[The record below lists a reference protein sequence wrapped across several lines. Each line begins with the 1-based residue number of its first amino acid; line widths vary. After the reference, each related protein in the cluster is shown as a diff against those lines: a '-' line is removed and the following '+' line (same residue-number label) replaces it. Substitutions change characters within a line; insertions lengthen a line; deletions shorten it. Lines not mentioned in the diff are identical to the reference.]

1 MATLLVALTI
11 LCLVM
16 AGIEADQKVT
26 VSLLDSAI
34 AKGAVCLD
42 GTPPAYAYSPGFGDG
57 IDNWHVILQ
66 GGGWC
71 WDVTEC
77 LNRSKNDL
85 GSSAKLISKVNGSV
99 TFGGMLEANSTLNPD
114 FYNWNVF
121 KIFYCDGSSFMS
133 DVEDVDPKY
142 NLTYR
147 GARIYDAMMDELL
160 RIGMGNAK
168 NALLSGGSA
177 GGLATT
183 LHCDKFQSL
192 FHITTRVKCVSDSG
206 FFIHGEHFLGADWRE
221 SFFYRVVST
230 HGLTNMLPT
239 SCTSKF
245 SPTLCLFP
253 ENLVPDIQTPLF
265 LIESAF
271 DAYQIGVTLF
281 PNRSPKWTSCI
292 HNLMS
297 CNWTEIEI
305 MKGFRF
311 ILINTLKSAIA
322 NSSSRRGYFVHSCYR
337 HGHMEEISG
346 STCSLIV
353 GNGLANKCIFQNIA
367 EAVGDWYFDRSE
379 FQEMDMVNNL
389 PRNCTGDDLPIL
401 KKKCIDYYI
410 HH

>member
-1 MATLLVALTI
+1 MATLLLALTI
-11 LCLVM
+11 LSLVV
-16 AGIEADQKVT
+16 AGIEADQSVT
-26 VSLLDSAI
+26 ITLLDSAV

-42 GTPPAYAYSPGFGDG
+42 GTPPSYAYSPGFGDG
-57 IDNWHVILQ
+57 VDNWHVIFD

-71 WDVTEC
+71 RNVAEC
-77 LNRSKNDL
+77 LDRSKHYL
-85 GSSAKLISKVNGSV
+85 GSSAKLISEVNGSV
-99 TFGGMLEANSTLNPD
+99 YFNGMLGNNSTFNPD
-114 FYNWNVF
+114 FYNWHVF

-133 DVEDVDPKY
+133 NVEDVDPMY

-177 GGLATT
+177 GGLATI

-192 FHITTRVKCVSDSG
+192 FHDTTRVKCISDSG
-206 FFIHGEHFLGADWRE
+206 FFIHGQHFFGGDWRE
-221 SFFYRVVST
+221 SFFSRVVST

-271 DAYQIGVTLF
+271 DAYQIAVTLF
-281 PNRSPKWTSCI
+281 PAKGPQWISCNS
-292 HNLMS
+292 NLML
-297 CNWTEIEI
+297 CNSTEIEI
-305 MKGFRF
+305 MKDFRF
-311 ILINTLKSAIA
+311 ILINTLKSTIA
-322 NSSSRRGYFVHSCYR
+322 NSSSKRGYLVHSCWR
-337 HGHMEEISG
+337 HGHMEDISG

-353 GNGLANKCIFQNIA
+353 GNGLANKNIA
-367 EAVGDWYFDRSE
+367 EVVGDWYFDRSE

-401 KKKCIDYYI
+401 EKKCSDYYI
-410 HH
+410 HHQMP

>member
-1 MATLLVALTI
+1 MATLLLALTI
-11 LCLVM
+11 LSLVA
-16 AGIEADQKVT
+16 AGIVAGHNVT
-26 VSLLDSAI
+26 ITLLDSAV
-34 AKGAVCLD
+34 ARGAVCLD
-42 GTPPAYAYSPGFGDG
+42 CTPPAYAYSPGFGDG
-57 IDNWHVILQ
+57 VDNWHVYLE

-71 WDVTEC
+71 RNVAEC
-77 LNRSKNDL
+77 LDKTGYHL
-85 GSSAKLISKVNGSV
+85 GSSAKLMSTAQNGV
-99 TFGGMLEANSTLNPD
+99 TFFGGMLDSNSTFNPD
-114 FYNWNVF
+114 FYNWHVV

-192 FHITTRVKCVSDSG
+192 FHNTTRVKCVSDSG
-206 FFIHGEHFLGADWRE
+206 FFIHGEHFYGADWRE
-221 SFFYRVVST
+221 SFFSRVVST
-230 HGLTNMLPT
+230 HGLTDMLPT

-281 PNRSPKWTSCI
+281 PDRSPQWTSCI
-292 HNLMS
+292 LNLML
-297 CNWTEIEI
+297 CNSTELEI
-305 MKGFRF
+305 MKDFRL
-311 ILINTLKSAIA
+311 ILINTLKSTIA
-322 NSSSRRGYFVHSCYR
+322 NSSSRRGYFVHSCYL
-337 HGHMEEISG
+337 HGHMEDISS

-353 GNGLANKCIFQNIA
+353 GNGLANKNIA

-389 PRNCTGDDLPIL
+389 PRNCTGDDRPIL
-401 KKKCIDYYI
+401 EKKCSDYYI
-410 HH
+410 HHQMP